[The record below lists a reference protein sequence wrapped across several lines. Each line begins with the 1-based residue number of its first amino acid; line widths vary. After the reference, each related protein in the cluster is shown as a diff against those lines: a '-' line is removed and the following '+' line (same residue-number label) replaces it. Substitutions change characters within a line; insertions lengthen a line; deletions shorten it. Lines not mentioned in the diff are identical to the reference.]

1 MGRLVLISGCSGGG
15 KSTLLEALAALGHE
29 VVPEPGRRVIAA
41 FHAGQGGALPWDDLG
56 AFARHALALAR
67 SDHAAALA
75 RPGLVFFDRGT
86 IDAAAALEQAE
97 GVPLRDSLGPE
108 RHYHRR
114 VFLTPPWPEIYVR
127 DAERRHDLA
136 AAEEE
141 YERLRTILPALGY
154 EAIIL
159 PRTDVGAR
167 VRFVLDTLADGRSA
181 IGRSA
186 RGSGRR

>member
-97 GVPLRDSLGPE
+97 GVPLRTASAGAALPPPGFP
-108 RHYHRR
+108 H
-114 VFLTPPWPEIYVR
+114 PPWPEIYVR

-154 EAIIL
+154 EAVIL

-167 VRFVLDTLADGRSA
+167 VRFVLDTLADG
-181 IGRSA
+181 
-186 RGSGRR
+186 